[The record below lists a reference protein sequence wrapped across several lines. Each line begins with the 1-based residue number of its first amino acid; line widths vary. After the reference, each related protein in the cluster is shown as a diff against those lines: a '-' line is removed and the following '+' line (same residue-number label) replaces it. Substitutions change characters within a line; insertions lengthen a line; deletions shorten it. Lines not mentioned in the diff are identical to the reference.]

1 MIAAFGGRI
10 MRLLRV
16 AAFLS
21 CGLSGFASAQ
31 KPDEV
36 VETKTTLEQMP
47 AAVQAAVKAQG
58 QGATLRGLAKE
69 MKDGVAFYEASMT
82 VDGRTKDILF
92 DEQGKIVTLEEQ
104 KTLGEIPA
112 GARGAIQKAVG
123 AGKLI
128 MVEKVTQGERTFY
141 EGHVTT
147 AGKTTEVK
155 VDAEGKTVE

>member
-1 MIAAFGGRI
+1 

-92 DEQGKIVTLEEQ
+92 DEQGKIVTMEEQ
-104 KTLGEIPA
+104 KTLSEIPA
-112 GARGAIQKAVG
+112 GARDAIQKGIG
-123 AGKLI
+123 AGKLTL
-128 MVEKVTQGERTFY
+128 VEKVTEGERTFY
-141 EGHVTT
+141 EGHITT
-147 AGKTTEVK
+147 KGQISEVK
-155 VDAEGKTVE
+155 VDADGKPVE